1 MRIFLTG
8 ICCVG
13 KTTVGA
19 ALGVS
24 LRMPFFDADKEIE
37 AFFQKPIA
45 RLQAETL
52 TMYSLR
58 AKAAVAVESLL
69 ARKESRHCVVALPP
83 SGLMGAY
90 WRVIKSA
97 GAILVVLADD
107 PKNILDR
114 IVFYDADS
122 HPVHRE
128 LSPDQQLRY
137 LREIKN
143 DITYFQRSYARAHL
157 KVHIGGLAAPEAAAS
172 VKAAV
177 ENYRKRKAENP
188 PTPGAP
194 PLPLAESN
202 FLSASADP
210 LWHGLTEDHPVV

>member
-8 ICCVG
+8 ISCVG

-19 ALGVS
+19 ALGLS

-52 TMYSLR
+52 TMYSFR

-97 GAILVVLADD
+97 GATLVVLADD
-107 PKNILDR
+107 PKNILGR

-122 HPVHRE
+122 RPVHRE
-128 LSPDQQLRY
+128 LSPDEQLRY

-143 DITYFQRSYARAHL
+143 DITYFRRSYATGAFEGAYRRARRAR
-157 KVHIGGLAAPEAAAS
+157 GGGES
-172 VKAAV
+172 QGGGG
-177 ENYRKRKAENP
+177 EP
-188 PTPGAP
+188 PKEKSGGTPHSPGP
-194 PLPLAESN
+194 RRRPSRNQILYQ
-202 FLSASADP
+202 SATALRATSRA
-210 LWHGLTEDHPVV
+210 